1 MPILWQSLHVY
12 FESIIIMKNRWT
24 CVV

>member
-12 FESIIIMKNRWT
+12 FESIIIMKNRWA